1 MNKVKTREIRLK
13 GLDFPTFLYDEN
25 TNYEADDIAKG
36 LLRGKLLVKVSTELW
51 TSISQSDEN

>member
-1 MNKVKTREIRLK
+1 MNKVKTREIRPK

-36 LLRGKLLVKVSTELW
+36 LLRVTFVRDLLT
-51 TSISQSDEN
+51 QG